1 METIF
6 IVDIRR
12 EQAGGRVQTEHGQ
25 LTKTDHERRERMES
39 KKSYG
44 LPRGSPEQD
53 AKRPAQPK

>member
-1 METIF
+1 MK
-6 IVDIRR
+6 RR
-12 EQAGGRVQTEHGQ
+12 EQAGGRVQTEHSQ